1 MHVRRAV
8 ALAVPAAL
16 LLSACVV
23 HTRPVLLPLE
33 KRPVEQARQELARP
47 LLENLRDFGNN
58 LARIVLADYRF
69 RSVTATRD
77 GNALLYRYDAAS
89 PNVPKHAYLVV
100 VRFPQHPRGTKLVTG
115 VGEGTYK
122 IGLTGASV
130 ALVAADEPAVLEGNG
145 FRLRMARGFMEA
157 FNPWCA
163 VELPNCIPALN
174 LFMRDPA
181 TKAEKQ
187 RELAGLLLAAMPGL
201 EYVDREP

>member
-1 MHVRRAV
+1 MHARRAV

-33 KRPVEQARQELARP
+33 RRPMEQARQQLARP

-58 LARIVLADYRF
+58 LARVMLADYRF
-69 RSVTATRD
+69 RSVTPTRD

-89 PNVPKHAYLVV
+89 PGVPRHAYLVV
-100 VRFPQHPRGTKLVTG
+100 VRFPEHARGTKLVTG

-145 FRLRMARGFMEA
+145 FRLRMARGYMEA

-163 VELPNCIPALN
+163 VELPSCIQALN
-174 LFMRDPA
+174 LFMKDPV

-187 RELAGLLLAAMPGL
+187 KELAGLLLAAMPRL
-201 EYVDREP
+201 EYADREP